1 MSYPVPGK
9 PKWSVAIEM
18 LDGTR
23 IEGVD
28 DTDVLDRWRRLAS
41 WTDPDAE
48 ALPAEWLQKILDR
61 CRVFYGAG
69 LIGITV
75 TTDPALI
82 LDALFAEGC
91 IAGLQRQ

>member
-1 MSYPVPGK
+1 MSYPAPGK
-9 PKWSVAIEM
+9 PKWRVAIEM

-23 IEGVD
+23 ITGIDDVD
-28 DTDVLDRWRRLAS
+28 VFDRWRRVAS
-41 WTDPDAE
+41 WSDPEAE
-48 ALPAEWLQKILDR
+48 RKPVQWLQKILDR

-75 TTDPALI
+75 ETDPALI

-91 IAGLQRQ
+91 IATLQRQ